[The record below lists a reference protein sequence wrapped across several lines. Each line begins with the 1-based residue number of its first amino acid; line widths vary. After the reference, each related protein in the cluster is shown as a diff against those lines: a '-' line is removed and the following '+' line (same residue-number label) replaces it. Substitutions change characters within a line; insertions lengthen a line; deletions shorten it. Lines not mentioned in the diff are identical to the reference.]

1 MSTTKNPHFD
11 KKFIEAQRTLLLGIK
26 EQILNNLS
34 EKSKEDLH
42 IDSDEVIEEGD
53 QAQTYLNQNLSFGL
67 RERDLFKLREIEAAL
82 IRIDDGTYGLCE
94 ELEESQFQ
102 RSVFKKYLGRDLVLK
117 LLSNL
122 KEISNST
129 KRSVNLLG

>member
-94 ELEESQFQ
+94 ELEEPIS
-102 RSVFKKYLGRDLVLK
+102 KKRLQKVPWARLSIEAAEQLERDQQQYQK
-117 LLSNL
+117 
-122 KEISNST
+122 I
-129 KRSVNLLG
+129 G

>member
-11 KKFIEAQRTLLLGIK
+11 KKFIEAQKTLLLGIK

-53 QAQTYLNQNLSFGL
+53 QAQTYLNQNLSFG
-67 RERDLFKLREIEAAL
+67 
-82 IRIDDGTYGLCE
+82 T
-94 ELEESQFQ
+94 
-102 RSVFKKYLGRDLVLK
+102 
-117 LLSNL
+117 
-122 KEISNST
+122 
-129 KRSVNLLG
+129 